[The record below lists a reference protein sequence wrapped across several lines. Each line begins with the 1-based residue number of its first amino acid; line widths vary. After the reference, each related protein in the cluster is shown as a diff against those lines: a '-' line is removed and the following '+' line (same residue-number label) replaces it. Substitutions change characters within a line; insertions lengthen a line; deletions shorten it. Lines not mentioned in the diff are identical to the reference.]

1 MKLDLC
7 TSEIHS
13 YLIYALCTHWNMV
26 VRYKFLRYSNKFP
39 FSSFKTSPTDGKIH
53 SLKGRLTLIFH
64 SILET
69 IILGFVSIFP
79 IFLISP

>member
-13 YLIYALCTHWNMV
+13 YLIYALCTHWDMV
-26 VRYKFLRYSNKFP
+26 VRYKLLRYSNKFP
-39 FSSFKTSPTDGKIH
+39 FSSFKTSSTAGTIR

-64 SILET
+64 CILET
-69 IILGFVSIFP
+69 IILGFVSIF
-79 IFLISP
+79 LIVVIPP